1 MPGSPI
7 LVSIVIPTYNERP
20 NIPTLVSGIRHVLEG
35 SWDYEL
41 IVVDDNSPDGT
52 AEEVLRL
59 AGDDPHIK
67 LVQRPGKMG
76 LGSAVVDGFKE
87 ARGEYWVMMD
97 ADLSHRPADLPVL
110 LQALAESDIV
120 VGSRYV
126 HGGGVS
132 NWSLLRRMGSRGASA
147 LGRVIVGLDI
157 RDVTSG
163 FAAFRQE
170 SMEPI
175 LASLNPRG
183 FKLLIEVLAR
193 ARGDVVRE
201 VPIPFINRRYGK
213 SKLTPGE
220 VLTFLRLCLTLRRG
234 RTGRRVAQGP

>member
-35 SWDYEL
+35 NWDYEL

-59 AGDDPHIK
+59 AVDDPHLK

-76 LGSAVVDGFKE
+76 LGSALVDGFKV
-87 ARGEYWVMMD
+87 AKGGYWVMMD
-97 ADLSHRPADLPVL
+97 GDLSHRPADLPVL
-110 LQALAESDIV
+110 IESLEGADIV
-120 VGSRYV
+120 VGSRNIA
-126 HGGGVS
+126 GAGVS
-132 NWSLLRRMGSRGASA
+132 NWSVLRRLGSCGASA
-147 LGRVIVGLDI
+147 IGRVIVGLDI

-163 FAAFRQE
+163 FAAFRREAME
-170 SMEPI
+170 SI
-175 LASLNPRG
+175 LPDLNPRG

-193 ARGDVVRE
+193 ARGDVVKE
-201 VPIPFINRRYGK
+201 VPILFINRRYGK

-220 VLTFLRLCLTLRRG
+220 VLIFLRHCLTLRRG
-234 RTGRRVAQGP
+234 RTGRRVAQGL

>member
-20 NIPTLVSGIRHVLEG
+20 NIPTLVSGIHQALEG
-35 SWDYEL
+35 TWEYEL

-59 AGDDPHIK
+59 AADDPHIK

-76 LGSAVVDGFKE
+76 LASALVDGFKK

-97 ADLSHRPADLPVL
+97 ADLSHRPVDLP
-110 LQALAESDIV
+110 ALIESLAGADIV
-120 VGSRYV
+120 VGSRYIS
-126 HGGGVS
+126 GGGVS
-132 NWSLLRRMGSRGASA
+132 NWSLVRRLGSRGASA
-147 LGRVIVGLDI
+147 IGRFIVGLDT

-163 FAAFRQE
+163 FAAFRRE

-175 LASLNPRG
+175 LPSLNPRG

-193 ARGDVVRE
+193 ARGDVVKE
-201 VPIPFINRRYGK
+201 VPILFINRRYGK

-220 VLTFLRLCLTLRRG
+220 VLAFLRHCLTLRRG
-234 RTGRRVAQGP
+234 RTGRRLSQGL